1 MGFFVRSIM
10 GLWLISMCFYSLN
23 GIYLTKSDDKGIEA
37 FWLIDQSSYTIF
49 EVNKSKWFW
58 FRFYAYALDIYSG
71 NSVFY
76 LLD

>member
-23 GIYLTKSDDKGIEA
+23 GIYLTKSEDKGIEPTSQV
-37 FWLIDQSSYTIF
+37 IQYC

-58 FRFYAYALDIYSG
+58 FYAYALEIYSR
-71 NSVFY
+71 NLVFY
-76 LLD
+76 LVD